1 MAQPDPNAHRLAQE
15 LINSRPQLPPQMLG
29 HLPVPSDR
37 AAAIALMPA
46 EMKLRVSAMIVE
58 RMAQAYGLNVEITNN
73 GDRLDIRI
81 EAPQ

>member
-1 MAQPDPNAHRLAQE
+1 MNNPDPHQLAQE

-46 EMKLRVSAMIVE
+46 ETKLRVSEMIIE
-58 RMAQAYGLNVEITNN
+58 RMAKAYGLNIEIQRSA
-73 GDRLDIRI
+73 DALDIRI
-81 EAPQ
+81 EPPK